1 MIVVVVVAKV
11 VDCDVV
17 ERLRLGIRL
26 KRPPGRRVVL
36 RVVTMVEDGVLI
48 LLEAVVIAIVV
59 VLKLSVDDISFCK
72 ELEFAIAS
80 SFAIV
85 DVGLVTEI
93 DAEVVTLLS
102 EAANTVSCEI
112 VLVSKVSTPF
122 CEALDT

>member
-36 RVVTMVEDGVLI
+36 SVVTMVEDGVLI
-48 LLEAVVIAIVV
+48 LLEVVVTVIVV

-80 SFAIV
+80 SSAIV
-85 DVGLVTEI
+85 IVGLVTEI
-93 DAEVVTLLS
+93 EAEVVTLLL
-102 EAANTVSCEI
+102 EAADTVSCEI
-112 VLVSKVSTPF
+112 VVVSKVSTAF
-122 CEALDT
+122 REALDT